1 MFPRFFR
8 VSVETTG
15 DIIAEFGAAHV
26 VRKIDW
32 SKWPWPESVMP
43 RSAFPATSVTL
54 DRYGD
59 YKLSKNSLTPFVI
72 RDAPDNAECLR
83 TILAMKPADV
93 SHMQCDDNGCGP
105 AVVARL
111 TRSSYAEVVRTLYPS
126 GNVRILGTQR
136 LAKASGTIR
145 HECKR
150 GTWEEVADANAV
162 AVLIK
167 NQDPRL
173 GRHWGHYVSIDP
185 GMIIVDPE
193 LVLCYPLA
201 EYPRKA
207 WTPLMYFVRT

>member
-43 RSAFPATSVTL
+43 RSAFPATSVAL

-59 YKLSKNSLTPFVI
+59 YKLSKNSLTPFV
-72 RDAPDNAECLR
+72 
-83 TILAMKPADV
+83 
-93 SHMQCDDNGCGP
+93 
-105 AVVARL
+105 
-111 TRSSYAEVVRTLYPS
+111 
-126 GNVRILGTQR
+126 
-136 LAKASGTIR
+136 
-145 HECKR
+145 
-150 GTWEEVADANAV
+150 
-162 AVLIK
+162 
-167 NQDPRL
+167 
-173 GRHWGHYVSIDP
+173 
-185 GMIIVDPE
+185 
-193 LVLCYPLA
+193 VLCYPLA